1 MNRPAKAGFY
11 LEFVMTKKQKATK
24 AEVAKQPV
32 KAPKN
37 DHLQD
42 EFAGQGGSYLIDP
55 ATHKRVK
62 NTGDLQNG

>member
-1 MNRPAKAGFY
+1 
-11 LEFVMTKKQKATK
+11 MTKKQKATK